1 MVQRAGLTSGPFQ
14 YTDIATEIVY
24 EKLVVILP
32 FILSHN
38 PFIFQNK
45 YQIINKVILKQSSQ
59 LQDNFINCLNGHD
72 QRVLRHDY
80 LS

>member
-1 MVQRAGLTSGPFQ
+1 MVQRAGLTSGPYQ

-38 PFIFQNK
+38 PFTFQNK

-59 LQDNFINCLNGHD
+59 LQDNFIN
-72 QRVLRHDY
+72 
-80 LS
+80 